1 MIVSAVHHLATINNS
16 FTRFFIKLLISVLIA
31 ILKFEISIDMPD
43 VFIVLGIEDR
53 GKIVA
58 RYQVL
63 ISVVAVAKVKEE

>member
-1 MIVSAVHHLATINNS
+1 MATINNS

-31 ILKFEISIDMPD
+31 ILKFPISIDMPD
-43 VFIVLGIEDR
+43 VLIVLRIEVR

-63 ISVVAVAKVKEE
+63 LPVVAVTKVKEE